1 VADEIKFGMGR
12 TARPGVC
19 VVCES
24 MLPDAVDG
32 MLSAEEQRAFDT
44 HVAGC
49 VECAQEFEDAQRGA
63 AWLGMLKAQ
72 TPEPPADLL
81 AKILA
86 GTTGVAGSM
95 AASPAFVAAPVEK
108 HAGASGSGF
117 GRWVSGFS
125 SKLAGAFSFD
135 GARATFQ
142 PRLAMTAAM
151 AFFSIALTLN
161 LTGVRLKDL
170 RASNFTPSGMKRTVA
185 DMSASATRSFQNLR
199 VVYQVESRVSEL
211 REDERLDRQRQPE
224 SAGGEE
230 KQAAPTLQDGVQ
242 RSKPAPSSNTP
253 NDNVPDGQQGMLV
266 PSQPKQAPKPQ
277 GSSDLVVPMPQR
289 MIRGGLVARKEV

>member
-1 VADEIKFGMGR
+1 MADEIKFGMGR
-12 TARPGVC
+12 TARPGAC
-19 VVCES
+19 AVCES

-32 MLSAEEQRAFDT
+32 MLSPEEQRAFDV

-63 AWLGMLKAQ
+63 AWLGMLKVQ

-81 AKILA
+81 ARILA
-86 GTTGVAGSM
+86 ETTGVAGS
-95 AASPAFVAAPVEK
+95 AATPVFAAAPVQQHTE
-108 HAGASGSGF
+108 ARGSGF
-117 GRWVSGFS
+117 GRWVSGFTG
-125 SKLAGAFSFD
+125 KLAGAFSFD

-170 RASNFTPSGMKRTVA
+170 RAANFTPNGMKRTVA

-230 KQAAPTLQDGVQ
+230 KQTAPTLQDGVQ
-242 RSKPAPSSNTP
+242 RKSAPANDAP
-253 NDNVPDGQQGMLV
+253 NDAPNGPQGMLM
-266 PSQPKQAPKPQ
+266 PSGPKQAPKPQ

-289 MIRGGLVARKEV
+289 MVRGGLVARKEV